1 MVVPMELTP
10 VLNETNNK
18 VARMRSFAILRWL
31 LCANSSC
38 SMTEIYISLCTR
50 LFISY

>member
-10 VLNETNNK
+10 VLNETNSK
-18 VARMRSFAILRWL
+18 VARIRSFAILRWL